1 LYQLKSVREPLPKQI
16 NRLMKFKIV
25 VFFLF
30 LFAGNKLKAQYY
42 FYDGKYY
49 ESDLVFELGGSVGAM
64 NAFTDLGGRKGI
76 GKKFVKD
83 FNFKN
88 TQFCGSVF
96 FGAVYKN
103 EIAVRLE
110 ATFGEIHAYDSIL
123 KKVAPTTNGRYERNL
138 SFRSSITEI
147 MLAAEFHPFFI
158 FGNYNDDH
166 YPPAVS
172 PYVLAGVAYFHFNP
186 QAKLN
191 GNYVDLQPLSTEG
204 EGFAEYSNVPAYSL
218 SQISFP
224 LGLGAR
230 YDLSPILNL
239 RAEIVTRILTTDYLD
254 DVSGRYIDPSV
265 FANHLTGTK
274 LNQAL
279 LLNDRHKPGAVTAH
293 PDGIRGR
300 PTNND
305 SYITFNI
312 KLGLT
317 LGRERR

>member
-1 LYQLKSVREPLPKQI
+1 MRLLKLISHPYQNKLI
-16 NRLMKFKIV
+16 AFMKIRIIIS
-25 VFFLF
+25 FL
-30 LFAGNKLKAQYY
+30 LVIAVTQLKAQYY

-49 ESDLVFELGGSVGAM
+49 NNDVVFELGGSVGAM

-88 TQFCGSVF
+88 TQFCGSIF
-96 FGAVYKN
+96 FSAVYRN
-103 EIAVRLE
+103 EFALRIE
-110 ATFGEIHAYDSIL
+110 GTFGQIHAYDSIL
-123 KKVAPTTNGRYERNL
+123 KSVAPTTNGRYERNL

-147 MLAAEFHPFFI
+147 ILAAEFHPFYI
-158 FGNYNDDH
+158 FGNYDDDH

-172 PYVLAGVAYFHFNP
+172 PYLLLGIGYFHFNP

-191 GNYVDLQPLSTEG
+191 GNYVDLQPLHTEG
-204 EGFAEYSNVPAYSL
+204 EGFSEYPNVPVYSL
-218 SQISFP
+218 NQINFP
-224 LGLGAR
+224 MGIGAR
-230 YDLSPILNL
+230 YDLSAILNL
-239 RAEIVTRILTTDYLD
+239 RAEIVTRILQTDYLD

-265 FANHLTGTK
+265 FANYLSGVK

-293 PDGIRGR
+293 PNGIRGR
-300 PTNND
+300 PNNND
-305 SYITFNI
+305 AYITFNV

>member
-1 LYQLKSVREPLPKQI
+1 
-16 NRLMKFKIV
+16 MKIKFIV
-25 VFFLF
+25 LIL
-30 LFAGNKLKAQYY
+30 LFACTKKTSAQYY

-49 ESDLVFELGGSVGAM
+49 ESDFVYEIGGSVGAM

-88 TQFCGSVF
+88 TKFCGSIF
-96 FGAVYKN
+96 FSTVYKN

-110 ATFGEIHAYDSIL
+110 ATFGQIHAYDSIL
-123 KKVAPTTNGRYERNL
+123 KKVARTTNERYERNL
-138 SFRSSITEI
+138 SFKSSISEI
-147 MLAAEFHPFFI
+147 MLVAEFHPFYI
-158 FGNYNDDH
+158 FGNYDEDH
-166 YPPAVS
+166 YPPAIS
-172 PYVLAGVAYFHFNP
+172 PYLLAGVGYFHFNP

-191 GNYVDLQPLSTEG
+191 NTYVNLQPLSTEG
-204 EGFAEYSNVPAYSL
+204 EGFAEYPNRKVYKL
-218 SQISFP
+218 SQICFP

-230 YDLSPILNL
+230 YDVSPIVNL
-239 RAEIVTRILTTDYLD
+239 RAEIVTRILETDYLD

-265 FANHLTGTK
+265 FSKYFSANK

-279 LLNDRHKPGAVTAH
+279 LLNDRHKPGASTAH

-305 SYITFNI
+305 SYITFSL

>member
-1 LYQLKSVREPLPKQI
+1 
-16 NRLMKFKIV
+16 MKLRIAVFS
-25 VFFLF
+25 FFL
-30 LFAGNKLKAQYY
+30 LAAIHVKAQYY

-49 ESDLVFELGGSVGAM
+49 NNDLVFEIGGSAGAM

-88 TQFCGSVF
+88 TEACGSMF
-96 FGAVYKN
+96 FSAVYKN
-103 EIAVRLE
+103 EIALRIE
-110 ATFGEIHAYDSIL
+110 ATFGQIHAYDSIL
-123 KKVAPTTNGRYERNL
+123 KKVAASTNGRYERNL

-147 MLAAEFHPFFI
+147 MFAAEFHPFYI

-172 PYVLAGVAYFHFNP
+172 PYLLLGIGYFHFNP

-191 GNYVDLQPLSTEG
+191 GTYVDLQPLSTEG
-204 EGFAEYSNVPAYSL
+204 EGFSEYPNVQNYSLNQVNVPAG
-218 SQISFP
+218 I
-224 LGLGAR
+224 GAR
-230 YDLSPILNL
+230 YDVSAIINL
-239 RAEIVTRILTTDYLD
+239 RAEIVTRFLFTDYLD

-265 FANHLTGTK
+265 FANHLSGTQ
-274 LNQAL
+274 LSQAL

-293 PDGIRGR
+293 PNGIRGR
-300 PTNND
+300 PNNND
-305 SYITFNI
+305 AYVTFNI

-317 LGRERR
+317 LGRDRRY

>member
-1 LYQLKSVREPLPKQI
+1 
-16 NRLMKFKIV
+16 MKIRIIV
-25 VFFLF
+25 FSLF
-30 LFAGNKLKAQYY
+30 LFAGNQLKAQYY

-49 ESDLVFELGGSVGAM
+49 ENDIVFELGGSVGAM

-88 TQFCGSVF
+88 TQFCGGLF
-96 FGAVYKN
+96 FSAVYKN
-103 EIAVRLE
+103 EIAIRIE
-110 ATFGEIHAYDSIL
+110 GTFGQIHAYDSIL
-123 KKVAPTTNGRYERNL
+123 KKVAATTNGRYERNL
-138 SFRSSITEI
+138 SFRSSISEVVVV
-147 MLAAEFHPFFI
+147 AEFHPFYI
-158 FGNYNDDH
+158 FGNYNDDY

-172 PYVLAGVAYFHFNP
+172 PYLLLGVGYFHFNP

-204 EGFAEYSNVPAYSL
+204 EGFSEYPNVPVYSL
-218 SQISFP
+218 NQINFP
-224 LGLGAR
+224 MGIGAR
-230 YDLSPILNL
+230 YDVSAIVNL
-239 RAEIVTRILTTDYLD
+239 RAEIITRVLETDYLD

-265 FANHLTGTK
+265 FANHLSGTK

-300 PTNND
+300 TKNND
-305 SYITFNI
+305 AYITFNV

>member
-1 LYQLKSVREPLPKQI
+1 
-16 NRLMKFKIV
+16 MKFRIV
-25 VFFLF
+25 ILFLF
-30 LFAGNKLKAQYY
+30 LFGGNQLKAQYY

-49 ESDLVFELGGSVGAM
+49 NNDLVFEFGGSVGAM

-88 TQFCGSVF
+88 TQFCGGIF
-96 FGAVYKN
+96 FSAVYRN
-103 EIAVRLE
+103 EIALRIE
-110 ATFGEIHAYDSIL
+110 GTFGQIHAYDSIL
-123 KKVAPTTNGRYERNL
+123 KSVAPTTLGRYERNL

-147 MLAAEFHPFFI
+147 ALVAEFHPFYI
-158 FGNYNDDH
+158 FGNYNDDR

-172 PYVLAGVAYFHFNP
+172 PYVLAGVGYFHFNP

-191 GNYVDLQPLSTEG
+191 GNYVDLHPLSTEG
-204 EGFAEYSNVPAYSL
+204 QGFSEYPNVKTYSL
-218 SQISFP
+218 NQINFP
-224 LGLGAR
+224 VGIGAR
-230 YDLSPILNL
+230 YDVSAIVNL
-239 RAEIVTRILTTDYLD
+239 RAEIATRILTTDYLD

-265 FANHLTGTK
+265 FANHLSNSQLT
-274 LNQAL
+274 QAI

-305 SYITFNI
+305 SYITFSI

-317 LGRERR
+317 LGRDRIY

>member
-1 LYQLKSVREPLPKQI
+1 
-16 NRLMKFKIV
+16 MKFRIV
-25 VFFLF
+25 ILFLF
-30 LFAGNKLKAQYY
+30 LFGGNQLKAQYY

-49 ESDLVFELGGSVGAM
+49 NNDLVFEFGGSVGAM

-88 TQFCGSVF
+88 TQFCGGIF
-96 FGAVYKN
+96 FSAVYRN
-103 EIAVRLE
+103 EIALRIE
-110 ATFGEIHAYDSIL
+110 GTFGQIHAYDSIL
-123 KKVAPTTNGRYERNL
+123 KSVAPTTLGRYERNL

-147 MLAAEFHPFFI
+147 ALVAEFHPFYI
-158 FGNYNDDH
+158 FGNYNDDR

-172 PYVLAGVAYFHFNP
+172 PYVLAGVGYFHFNP

-191 GNYVDLQPLSTEG
+191 GNYVDLHPLSTEG
-204 EGFAEYSNVPAYSL
+204 QGFSEYPNVKTYSL
-218 SQISFP
+218 NQINFP
-224 LGLGAR
+224 VGIGAR
-230 YDLSPILNL
+230 YDVSAIVNL
-239 RAEIVTRILTTDYLD
+239 RAEIATRILTTDYLD

-265 FANHLTGTK
+265 FANHLSNSQLT
-274 LNQAL
+274 QAI

-305 SYITFNI
+305 SYITFSI

-317 LGRERR
+317 LGRDRRY